1 MKDTDTKPTLD
12 VDEISHNSNW
22 LKRPA
27 NDDEAKASADSSA

>member
-22 LKRPA
+22 LKRPDS
-27 NDDEAKASADSSA
+27 DDEKASADSSD